1 MRTGASCRKPG
12 ANISWERSCG
22 QPSERNVPRSPPRPL
37 QGGCQI
43 DLGMIKQEGSL
54 DGKFLLSANDEN
66 LPVKS
71 LALGYKQL
79 LAVDRAFRTLKSS
92 LLLRPM
98 YLSKDDRN
106 RSHCSLSTALAG
118 RKKPWTGFNSG
129 LKTSIKKLEADQFQ
143 D

>member
-1 MRTGASCRKPG
+1 
-12 ANISWERSCG
+12 
-22 QPSERNVPRSPPRPL
+22 
-37 QGGCQI
+37 
-43 DLGMIKQEGSL
+43 MIKQEWSL

-66 LPVKS
+66 LSVKS

-106 RSHCSLSTALAG
+106 RSHCSFQQPWLVGESPGLGSTLA
-118 RKKPWTGFNSG
+118 
-129 LKTSIKKLEADQFQ
+129 
-143 D
+143 